1 MPNELVHARWQAAMP
16 LTMLDPHLANIRR
29 LRAIGFDVG
38 TSDHFR
44 HIPVTVRALDRELT
58 ARGIAHTFAEFPG
71 GHTDRAQERLV
82 EHALPFLAQHLLF
95 TPEKN

>member
-1 MPNELVHARWQAAMP
+1 MP
-16 LTMLDPHLANIRR
+16 LTMLDTQLANIRR

-58 ARGIAHTFAEFPG
+58 ARGIAHTFSEFPG

-82 EHALPFLAQHLLF
+82 EHALPFLARHLLF
-95 TPEKN
+95 APQKN